1 MNLRIYAFLAL
12 TASAMNAYSE
22 PVDSFRIGTGSQ
34 GELTEFL
41 EQVRLEHGD
50 SAARSIIK
58 DIALVVGNQ
67 LSNSQMDEAY
77 AEGDTETV
85 FHMMN
90 TLRNEALLKIDG
102 MTVSALREKAEPLEH
117 EYRLDRKKKAQA
129 RLPSFEEAK
138 AQAIRVQAFRDQ
150 LDLLKPEFVRNKD
163 EFGYLAPEFAVTLNN
178 KSDMTIRAMDI
189 DVHAWR
195 TIDPDV
201 KGSTQIRLKFA
212 GSPVEPG
219 HSYRVTEAISPL
231 SPLSEAVAKG
241 AGQGSRLQVLVVYS
255 VENGRTELVGTWTEQ
270 MEANL
275 QKLREYASYQS
286 E

>member
-1 MNLRIYAFLAL
+1 MNLRICTFLVL
-12 TASAMNAYSE
+12 TASAINAYSA
-22 PVDSFRIGTGSQ
+22 PVDSFRINTGSQ
-34 GELTEFL
+34 EELTEFL

-50 SAARSIIK
+50 STARSIIK

-67 LSNSQMDEAY
+67 LSNSQMDKAY

-85 FHMMN
+85 FSMMN
-90 TLRNEALLKIDG
+90 LLRNQALRKIDG
-102 MTVSALREKAEPLEH
+102 ITVSALRKKAEPLER

-129 RLPSFEEAK
+129 RLPLFEEEK
-138 AQAIRVQAFRDQ
+138 ARAIQVQAFRDQ

-189 DVHAWR
+189 DVHAWS

-219 HSYRVTEAISPL
+219 DSLRVTEAISPL
-231 SPLSEAVAKG
+231 SSLSEAVAKG

-255 VENGRTELVGTWTEQ
+255 AENGRTEMVGAWTER

-275 QKLREYASYQS
+275 QKLREYVSYRS